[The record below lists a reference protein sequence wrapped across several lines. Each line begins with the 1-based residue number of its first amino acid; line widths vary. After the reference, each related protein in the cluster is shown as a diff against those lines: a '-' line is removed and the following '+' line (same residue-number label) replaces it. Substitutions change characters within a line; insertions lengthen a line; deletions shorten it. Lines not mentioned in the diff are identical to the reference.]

1 MVLYCE
7 MVVIMNIEEIER
19 NNAVLRKT
27 IMYVDGEIKEVVEKQ
42 IIHNLNRIDR
52 FFDELEREYQSLN
65 SYEGGQNGN

>member
-1 MVLYCE
+1 
-7 MVVIMNIEEIER
+7 MNIEEIER